1 MKINKIFLSL
11 AFAAVA
17 LFTACNTDQ
26 EGAVYS
32 ASGNQGLAFSAP
44 SLGSIRVPA
53 NDPIYT
59 ITVYRGNKSGAFT
72 GKVVPLLAQVGGED
86 VNASDV
92 CAISDFAFAD
102 GSNSATFT
110 VNVDKLPMGKTL
122 DLKLACTDSLNLSP
136 TYHEGMNEVSFSIS
150 KEYSWVALGKGH
162 YSSPEWWKEEFDVDI
177 MKADGYPVYKILSLF
192 EEGYDIEFEITPE
205 NYVIVHKQAS
215 WVHSSYGVVSLQGYY
230 KAGDYVDVA
239 GLYHPDTKVC
249 DMTLVHTVS
258 AGSFGNFTDTLT
270 LP

>member
-1 MKINKIFLSL
+1 
-11 AFAAVA
+11 
-17 LFTACNTDQ
+17 
-26 EGAVYS
+26 
-32 ASGNQGLAFSAP
+32 
-44 SLGSIRVPA
+44 
-53 NDPIYT
+53 
-59 ITVYRGNKSGAFT
+59 
-72 GKVVPLLAQVGGED
+72 
-86 VNASDV
+86 
-92 CAISDFAFAD
+92 
-102 GSNSATFT
+102 
-110 VNVDKLPMGKTL
+110 
-122 DLKLACTDSLNLSP
+122 
-136 TYHEGMNEVSFSIS
+136 MNEVSFSIS

-162 YSSPEWWKEEFDVDI
+162 YSSPEWWEEEFDVDI